1 MVLFANKLIISPP
14 VFQLPSSHMD
24 MYAGFGSAVVFN
36 PAAGLIAVPA
46 ENYCVQFYNLFDDR
60 EISEVSA
67 TRDVVEVDLCFSSR
81 SLLLLALNWW
91 KLYIA
96 FMFYFFFGF
105 GCWLGATSD
114 SSFFA

>member
-1 MVLFANKLIISPP
+1 
-14 VFQLPSSHMD
+14 MD
-24 MYAGFGSAVVFN
+24 MYAGFGSTVVFN

-46 ENYCVQFYNLFDDR
+46 ENYRVQFYNLFDDR

-67 TRDVVEVDLCFSSR
+67 TRDVAWLLVLINSVIGSIFSSR

-96 FMFYFFFGF
+96 FVFYFFFGF
-105 GCWLGATSD
+105 GCWLRATSD